1 MLKKVLVVGGA
12 GYIGGAVTN
21 ILLDKKIPFTVYDN
35 LTYENHYLKP
45 VEFLY
50 GDVRD
55 YKKLKKLLPDYS
67 HIIWLAAIVGDGA
80 CAINPLLTKEINQ
93 DSVAWISKHFDG
105 RILFTST
112 CSVYGVNH
120 KPVTEESPANP
131 LSVYAQTKLDAET
144 ALKDK
149 NALILRLGTAF
160 GISDN
165 YSRIRMD
172 LAINYM
178 TMNAIKFGKLQV
190 FGGNQWRPFAHVK
203 DIGTVLI
210 ENLDKKH
217 TGIFNFAPQ
226 NESII
231 NVAETIKKYTNC
243 EIVITKQKFEDE
255 RNYHADISKGLEAGL
270 FSKKT
275 QYTIGYGIKEI
286 KDLVLS
292 NRIKNLE
299 LEFYSNE
306 KYLLSSIT
314 EYKNSFLK

>member
-231 NVAETIKKYTNC
+231 NVAETIQKYTNC